1 MIDGDGFI
9 ALIAAVVERSRLDV
23 HTPSGSRMGSRQR
36 AELQKE
42 AIDFLQ
48 WVDAQREELTD
59 LAACAT
65 VVVSHRTHGGSFR
78 WEMFPSD
85 LRTQKRLSAQRRKR
99 EQLAGNNDAGRKRV
113 SEI

>member
-1 MIDGDGFI
+1 MDESGFFSLIEAVI
-9 ALIAAVVERSRLDV
+9 ARSKLDV
-23 HTPSGSRMGSRQR
+23 NTPSGSRMGSRQR
-36 AELQKE
+36 AELQRE

-78 WEMFPSD
+78 WEMFPAD

-99 EQLAGNNDAGRKRV
+99 EKAGNNDAGRKR
-113 SEI
+113 ERL